1 MDLQEIRK
9 KKMRAEMEI
18 AHILEKLEAETG
30 MSVNLIY
37 PMRERVESELTTKP
51 VEKIK
56 VDITLIV

>member
-1 MDLQEIRK
+1 
-9 KKMRAEMEI
+9 MRAEMEI

-37 PMRERVESELTTKP
+37 PMREHVESELTTKP

>member
-1 MDLQEIRK
+1 
-9 KKMRAEMEI
+9 MRAEMEI